1 MGHGVVSVS
10 SSVVEDTGRLG
21 GRPDRTGPVLRS
33 LVLAAVLCLLAA
45 CADPG
50 LQTEAGELEAEVT
63 GLTGVTSVQLDYAEP
78 IPLDSGKL
86 ALRVEMSGSATADE
100 VVAVAETAYD
110 AFSTTHRGEEAD
122 LSVRTGRTTVA
133 LRSFEPEASST
144 AVGAA
149 VRTGLAAAAAPGP
162 GSVAIDL
169 TTDGVAGG
177 DHVAGT
183 YLVSLPGGSTYAD
196 VPVLLASLAAR
207 HPEDLLFGWGG
218 AASDG
223 ASLSYDSGFP
233 PALLLDRWRRVQE
246 AGLPLA
252 VRAFADGPLIAEGR
266 LASQPDVDDPAG
278 RRAVDEITHAQ
289 LLALGD
295 GTWVYTL
302 RGPGGVH
309 VAEVDRLTCVATSE
323 GRYDRELEAWFTANA
338 GPCVEQ

>member
-1 MGHGVVSVS
+1 MTTVPVG
-10 SSVVEDTGRLG
+10 EAADLPQPR
-21 GRPDRTGPVLRS
+21 RRTGPVLRS
-33 LVLAAVLCLLAA
+33 LVLAAVLCLGAA
-45 CADPG
+45 CANPD
-50 LQTEAGELEAEVT
+50 LQTEAGELDAELA
-63 GLTGVTSVQLDYAEP
+63 GLPGVTSVRLHYGVP
-78 IPLDSGKL
+78 VPLDSGKL
-86 ALRVEMSGSATADE
+86 ALDVEMNGTATADE

-122 LSVRTGRTTVA
+122 LSVQTGQTTVA
-133 LRSFEPEASST
+133 LRSFEPEASTT
-144 AVGAA
+144 AVGDA
-149 VRTGLAAAAAPGP
+149 VRTGLAAAASP

-177 DHVAGT
+177 DRVAGT
-183 YLVSLPGGSTYAD
+183 YLVSLPEGSTYAD

-207 HPEDLLFGWGG
+207 HPDDPLFGWGG

-233 PALLLDRWRRVQE
+233 PTLLIDRWQRLQE

-266 LASQPDVDDPAG
+266 LTNRPDVDDPAD
-278 RRAVDEITHAQ
+278 RRALDEITHPQ

-295 GTWVYTL
+295 GEWVYTL
-302 RGPGGVH
+302 RAPGG
-309 VAEVDRLTCVATSE
+309 AYLTEIDRLTCVATAE
-323 GRYDRELEAWFTANA
+323 GPYDEVLEAWFTATS